1 MTRSGNA
8 YYGKRTLVSL
18 FNVCFLHTH
27 AHWSQQTDAKAQDY
41 TRSTALMQPSFS
53 GLFVT

>member
-8 YYGKRTLVSL
+8 HYGKRTLVSL

-27 AHWSQQTDAKAQDY
+27 TRIGANKQTLKHKTIQEV
-41 TRSTALMQPSFS
+41 RR
-53 GLFVT
+53 